1 MGREINEAQIRDLD
15 KKIEGATE
23 DTIPL
28 KRRRNSL
35 LNISTRVPPE
45 ILGRIFYW
53 RVIPNE
59 DRPYTRGLPEGSHNF
74 RLVCH
79 HWFEVAARAPELW
92 GYWGNTLEK
101 WLQFYRRSGATP
113 VDLVLDGNHTGDS
126 KISFDG
132 PLRDALR
139 ERVKLDAIRSIY
151 LRSQRKPLLDSIR
164 SALTPDGEGVQRSSI
179 ELISSQHVDLSA
191 FLIHHHF
198 PKLRYLHLAT
208 KFQSPP
214 WEHLGQHTTALT
226 NLSISLNGKASSPTM
241 TQLLSILA
249 SNPRLQILALSK
261 WAIPRDSGD
270 GSAVPVPLRY
280 LERLSIDANIRPVF
294 RLLPRLEFPE
304 RMDEMNLTVSGCTV
318 EDVLGTLGPCLCD
331 HIQRDGRF
339 RDGLGVF
346 VESSYLSITIE
357 VSTVKDVGEV
367 PQRLKFATLTAIMR
381 EDIPLLDEDQMC
393 VYLVAHTPVE
403 HVVYFEGDL
412 GMDAIRRAIP
422 TMPNIRDLTLIS
434 PVLQDGFLQPDP
446 EEPFAGE
453 KFLPSLQRL
462 FLKNVVLED
471 DHWQPLLRYL
481 SHQTSNGRQWFRLSI
496 SEGYEHICKDVLKEM
511 ERLTEELDLDISLD
525 EYCPFDSCPIS
536 EEDDDEWQE
545 RRSGAR

>member
-15 KKIEGATE
+15 KKIEGAME

-45 ILGRIFYW
+45 ILGRIFHW

-59 DRPYTRGLPEGSHNF
+59 DRPYTRGLPKGSHNF

-113 VDLVLDGNHTGDS
+113 VDLVLDGDHTGDS

-132 PLRDALR
+132 PLRDAVR

-151 LRSQRKPLLDSIR
+151 LRSKRKPLLDSIR
-164 SALTPDGEGVQRSSI
+164 SALTPDGEGVRRSSI
-179 ELISSQHVDLSA
+179 ELISSQHVDVSA

-198 PKLRYLHLAT
+198 PKLRYLHLA

-226 NLSISLNGKASSPTM
+226 NLSISLNNKASSPTM

-280 LERLSIDANIRPVF
+280 LERLSIDANVHPVF
-294 RLLPRLEFPE
+294 RLLPRLECPE
-304 RMDEMNLTVSGCTV
+304 RMDEMNLTVFGCTV
-318 EDVLGTLGPCLCD
+318 EDVLGTLGPCLRD

-346 VESSYLSITIE
+346 VESSCGSITIE
-357 VSTVKDVGEV
+357 ASTVKDVEL
-367 PQRLKFATLTAIMR
+367 PQSLKFATFTAFMR
-381 EDIPLLDEDQMC
+381 EDLPPLDEDQMC
-393 VYLVAHTPVE
+393 VDLVAHTPVE

-412 GMDAIRRAIP
+412 GTEAIRRAIP
-422 TMPNIRDLTLIS
+422 TMPNIRDLVLIN
-434 PVLQDGFLQPDP
+434 PLLQDGFLQPDP

-462 FLKNVVLED
+462 SLKNVVLGD
-471 DHWQPLLRYL
+471 RDWQPFLRYL
-481 SHQTSNGRQWFRLSI
+481 AHQTSNGRQWFCLSV
-496 SEGYEHICKDVLKEM
+496 SAEYEQICEKLVKEM
-511 ERLTEELDLDISLD
+511 ERLTEELDLDVSMD
-525 EYCPFDSCPIS
+525 EDCPCDHCLIN
-536 EEDDDEWQE
+536 EEDDYE
-545 RRSGAR
+545 